1 MQQPH
6 GKTKAGEGQCFGQGQ
21 NSGWCMEVTILP
33 TQVPWQGTAAGPQPK
48 GPRDELNVKEVECCQ
63 GSRDRAIAL
72 FWVQNKIVWV

>member
-1 MQQPH
+1 
-6 GKTKAGEGQCFGQGQ
+6 
-21 NSGWCMEVTILP
+21 MEVTILP

-63 GSRDRAIAL
+63 GCRDRAIAL